1 MPTKKATIIKTK
13 HKGKDVFT
21 LDLGKTRVEARYKST
36 RNAAVGAVRANKDW
50 CMKNCYDNVVHI
62 TYPDGRWRFGSYW
75 NIDKAVHMG
84 PIHPALKKRKS
95 SKAKKA

>member
-36 RNAAVGAVRANKDW
+36 RNAAIGAVRANKDW
-50 CMKNCYDNVVHI
+50 CQKAVYDNVVRI
-62 TYPDGRWRFGSYW
+62 TYPDGRTRFGGYW
-75 NIDKAVHMG
+75 TNGK
-84 PIHPALKKRKS
+84 IHLQVFAANSTTKSGKR
-95 SKAKKA
+95 

>member
-36 RNAAVGAVRANKDW
+36 RNAAIGAVRANKDW
-50 CMKNCYDNVVHI
+50 CQKNHFDNVVVIH
-62 TYPDGRWRFGSYW
+62 YPDGSKRTGGYW
-75 NIDKAVHMG
+75 SDGKVHLNQLVKSTTKSG
-84 PIHPALKKRKS
+84 KR
-95 SKAKKA
+95 

>member
-36 RNAAVGAVRANKDW
+36 RNAAIGSVRANKDW
-50 CMKNCYDNVVHI
+50 CKVNCLNNDVII
-62 TYPDGRWRFGSYW
+62 TYPDGRKRIGFYW
-75 NIDKAVHMG
+75 TDGK
-84 PIHPALKKRKS
+84 IHLQDFTAKSTTKTGKR
-95 SKAKKA
+95 